1 MSDTPQSSINWER
14 KFSLP
19 VAVGLDEDD
28 LGLQGL
34 VMDDYFTAAGV
45 KAVAL
50 GGVNPGIIYKII
62 NGKTTLLP
70 IFSNC
75 ANAVPTTIDQTSIQS
90 AMDRLLPAEGEFFSL
105 DADERI
111 AKYFAKASV
120 ILEHRHG
127 SLLPLPY
134 DPPFS
139 LHISWPKTPAA
150 INANMTGSYAGIDLD
165 GFAFGSYYML
175 ETSSSV
181 QGELDPLLVRSMLS
195 GLATFERYRHFKYT
209 NGSLTGGNQSNTGRL
224 VLINPDFISYSY
236 GDSAGRVLKTISGV
250 CYEHMDASY
259 TFSRPGVITARPVI
273 ANCFR
278 NILVLHLTYF
288 NNYKD
293 YIQNGV
299 TSATGKEEYISRITG
314 VLYSYVQ
321 DCLLRLLRSWAAYS
335 TFVTTTSEIGDI
347 DSVRQA
353 ALKSDAAIDDDTLAA
368 IIDDMTRAHSEGDTS
383 SSWAYLLQFIENTYV
398 PKFLGSSWFEL
409 GVNTDL
415 LPVYNDNS
423 NGWWRSAANQWA
435 GHQLNRMELLMGN
448 SIPVFPGASLAQPAK
463 YFKKKVSD
471 LDDAAQLENGAGLS
485 VFDLE
490 AIALCGNI
498 ADTEIPTPVTIP
510 AQLYEY
516 FRLSDFQALEVGYQ
530 MTLRPYQVN
539 SENFV
544 VKLSTVPYE
553 NFIAE
558 LLELGGNGPALAITE
573 AYEHHPLVSASLAI
587 LPENNHIIARRD
599 DGQTATLETGS
610 LLEVKIG
617 IDYSQRENYIVDTV
631 LADLAKVYLRIS
643 LDNGTT
649 AANYIQLLDF
659 SEKAAYESSGFQFT
673 RYVIGSV
680 EPLKNGWNED
690 EQVEW
695 FLVSNC
701 YDYETKFL
709 VIDNEAARQANFYF
723 WFFAGQ
729 HNSLGALDLDL
740 FIGLFFDADN
750 LLTFHP
756 GLKLNNRVFNIDNY
770 PVTFQEG
777 PSKLLKFDVP
787 NSTEFNQSKGKTGPG
802 GSYYPEAQYLDQFIW
817 GQGGDQTEPAYQLYL
832 KWQAHLANKA
842 AIQAAAHAEAVAAGI
857 ASFPQAFDRIDWK
870 MHETGT
876 TSITQNGLYIQLLPA
891 LVHDRLRVAQNV
903 HDRIVQEYT
912 AYGLDPA
919 AALPSSAIMS
929 LWGIEGS
936 LNLAP
941 SLPMLRIGV
950 PPPGHSPEN
959 IDIFGSQ
966 AASIKDLI
974 YCDNTAAAVGFS
986 EVTYDSLS
994 KATIIRLKADAS
1006 GWYVLNLLSMDAYNG
1021 FTSAVTTAAEIGLQK
1036 HGFVKTVM
1044 HTRQLLNILSRK
1056 GAGVVQQDVEVI
1068 QKGYQTWY
1076 QLTGNLS
1083 ICFGFV
1089 PQNGIKMGFGA
1100 AKDGTKLNELWVYE
1114 AAMHYSAC
1122 IRGPLLTGYQL
1133 QFGLPYCLAYVRFN
1147 FGDYKFLYRIFEII
1161 KNSYTFAV
1169 ADLAL
1174 GAAGKIG
1181 SGVFPPDVGAF
1192 LTTLGTAHFGTTAP
1206 IAANFSD
1213 PPDFPGTR
1221 DLTKVRRD
1229 DTAADS
1235 AGGPPTSFDLLEEQ
1249 LNQRTY
1255 DTVSADTYIN
1265 TYLRGATEQAMHD
1278 HFVANPGDLNTM
1290 LAWMDSDP
1298 DYWTHLAEFFMTS
1311 TGAAV
1316 VTSSPSV
1323 AGFYDTARW
1332 MQIKTGAFAQL
1343 FA

>member
-28 LGLQGL
+28 LGTQGL

-45 KAVAL
+45 KAVAR
-50 GGVNPGIIYKII
+50 GGVDPGMIYKII

-75 ANAVPTTIDQTSIQS
+75 ANVEDAAIDQASIQS
-90 AMDRLLPAEGEFFSL
+90 AMDRLLPVEGEFFSL

-150 INANMTGSYAGIDLD
+150 ININMTGSYAGIDMD
-165 GFAFGSYYML
+165 GFAFGSCYMR
-175 ETSSSV
+175 ETSGSA

-195 GLATFERYRHFKYT
+195 GLATFERYRHFSQIS
-209 NGSLTGGNQSNTGRL
+209 GSLVGGNQSNTGRL

-236 GDSAGRVLKTISGV
+236 NDSAGRVLKTISGV

-259 TFSRPGVITARPVI
+259 TFSSPGVITARPVI
-273 ANCFR
+273 ADCFR
-278 NILVLHLTYF
+278 NLLVLHLTYF
-288 NNYKD
+288 NSYKD
-293 YIQNGV
+293 YIKNGV
-299 TSATGKEEYISRITG
+299 TSVTGKEEYISRITG
-314 VLYSYVQ
+314 MLYSYVQ
-321 DCLLRLLRSWAAYS
+321 DCLLRLLRSWAAFS
-335 TFVTTTSEIGDI
+335 TFVITANEMIDI
-347 DSVRQA
+347 DSVRLA
-353 ALKSDAAIDDDTLAA
+353 ALTSDAAIDEDTLAG
-368 IIDDMTRAHSEGDTS
+368 IIDDMTRTHSEGDTS
-383 SSWAYLLQFIENTYV
+383 SSWAYLLKFIEDIYV

-423 NGWWRSAANQWA
+423 NGWWRTAANEWA

-448 SIPVFPGASLAQPAK
+448 AIPVFPGAPLAQPAK

-471 LDDAAQLENGAGLS
+471 TDDAVQLENGAGLS
-485 VFDLE
+485 AFDLE
-490 AIALCGNI
+490 AIALSGNI
-498 ADTEIPTPVTIP
+498 ADTEIATPVIIP
-510 AQLYEY
+510 AKLYEY
-516 FRLSDFQALEVGYQ
+516 FNLSDFQALEIGYQ
-530 MTLRPYQVN
+530 ITLRPYQVT

-558 LLELGGNGPALAITE
+558 LLELGGSGPALAITK
-573 AYEHHPLVSASLAI
+573 AYEKHPLVSASLAI

-617 IDYSQRENYIVDTV
+617 IDYSQQESYVIDTV
-631 LADLAKVYLRIS
+631 LANLAKVYLRIS
-643 LDNGTT
+643 LGNGTT

-659 SEKAAYESSGFQFT
+659 SEKAAYESTGYQLT
-673 RYVIGSV
+673 RYVTGFA
-680 EPLKNGWNED
+680 EQLKNGWNED

-695 FLVSNC
+695 FLVNNC

-709 VIDNEAARQANFYF
+709 VIDNKAALQANFYF
-723 WFFAGQ
+723 WFFASQ
-729 HNSLGALDLDL
+729 QNSLGALDLDF
-740 FIGLFFDADN
+740 FIGLFYDADN
-750 LLTFHP
+750 LLTYHP
-756 GLKLNNRVFNIDNY
+756 SLKLNNRVGNIENY

-777 PSKLLKFDVP
+777 PSNLLKFDVP
-787 NSTEFNQSKGKTGPG
+787 KITEFNKSKGKTGPG
-802 GSYYPEAQYLDQFIW
+802 GSYYPKAQYLNQFIW
-817 GQGGDQTEPAYQLYL
+817 GQGGDRAEPAYQLYL
-832 KWQAHLANKA
+832 KWQTNMANKA
-842 AIQAAAHAEAVAAGI
+842 AIQATAHAEAVAAGI
-857 ASFPQAFDRIDWK
+857 VSFPQSFDRIDWK

-876 TSITQNGLYIQLLPA
+876 NSITQNGLYIQLLPA
-891 LVHDRLRVAQNV
+891 LVHDRLRVAQNA

-912 AYGLDPA
+912 AYGLDPTT
-919 AALPSSAIMS
+919 ALPSNAIMS
-929 LWGIEGS
+929 LWGIEAS

-941 SLPMLRIGV
+941 SLPTLRTGV

-959 IDIFGSQ
+959 IHIFGSQ
-966 AASIKDLI
+966 STSIKDLI
-974 YCDNTAAAVGFS
+974 YCDNTAAAVSFS
-986 EVTYDSLS
+986 EVTYNGLS
-994 KATIIRLKADAS
+994 KATINRLKADAS
-1006 GWYVLNLLSMDAYNG
+1006 GWYILNLLSMDAYNG
-1021 FTSAVTTAAEIGLQK
+1021 FTGAVTTTAEIGLQK
-1036 HGFVKTVM
+1036 HGFVKTM
-1044 HTRQLLNILSRK
+1044 LHTRQLLNILSRK

-1068 QKGYQTWY
+1068 QKAYQTWY
-1076 QLTGNLS
+1076 QFTGNLS

-1089 PQNGIKMGFGA
+1089 PEHGKKMGFGV

-1114 AAMHYSAC
+1114 AAMHYTAC
-1122 IRGPLLTGYQL
+1122 MRGPLLTGYQL
-1133 QFGLPYCLAYVRFN
+1133 RFDLPYCLAYVRFN

-1181 SGVFPPDVGAF
+1181 SGVFPPDLGAF
-1192 LTTLGTAHFGTTAP
+1192 LTTLGTAHFGTTAV

-1229 DTAADS
+1229 DTAADCT
-1235 AGGPPTSFDLLEEQ
+1235 GGLPTPFDLLEEQ

-1255 DTVSADTYIN
+1255 NTASADTYIN
-1265 TYLRGATEQAMHD
+1265 TYLRGATEHAMHD
-1278 HFVANPGDLNTM
+1278 HFAANPGDLNTM

-1311 TGAAV
+1311 SGTAV

-1323 AGFYDTARW
+1323 ADFYNTARW

-1343 FA
+1343 FV